1 MENKLKILIVH
12 NYYKIPGGEDSV
24 VLNEKNL
31 LEKNGHKVI
40 LYSRNN
46 SEIKNFSFIRK
57 LFLPFTAIYSFKT
70 SREIKKIIK
79 KEQIDIVHVHNTL
92 SLVSPSVFYAAKKMK
107 VPVVQTIHNFR
118 MICPAA
124 TLYRDE
130 HICEDCIKKGL
141 KCAVKYKCY
150 RNSKLQAMANVA
162 ILRVNRFFGIYK
174 KINYI
179 CLTEF
184 NKNKLLSY
192 KKISKNQIFV
202 KPNFVGTDVS
212 FIPYNQRDNQIIYVG
227 RLDKLKGIEILFNA
241 WLKINNDVNLV
252 VCGSGPLE
260 QWCTEFIEN
269 NKISN
274 IKMLGFIDNEKAKK
288 LIANSKALILP
299 TQWYEGFP
307 VTIVEAFSVG
317 TPVLGSDIGNVGNLI
332 KEGITGWKFKPDN
345 ADDLISAV
353 NGMTDITSTV
363 LKEFNN
369 NYTAQRNYDKLLE
382 IYNKLV
388 L

>member
-382 IYNKLV
+382 IYNRINV
-388 L
+388 

>member
-40 LYSRNN
+40 FYSRNN

-241 WLKINNDVNLV
+241 WLKINNDVILV
-252 VCGSGPLE
+252 VCGSGPLG

-353 NGMTDITSTV
+353 NGMTDITSNV

>member
-40 LYSRNN
+40 FYSRNN

-212 FIPYNQRDNQIIYVG
+212 FIPYNKRDNQIIYVG

-241 WLKINNDVNLV
+241 WLKINNDVILV
-252 VCGSGPLE
+252 VCGSGPLG

-274 IKMLGFIDNEKAKK
+274 IKIFIPML
-288 LIANSKALILP
+288 
-299 TQWYEGFP
+299 
-307 VTIVEAFSVG
+307 
-317 TPVLGSDIGNVGNLI
+317 
-332 KEGITGWKFKPDN
+332 
-345 ADDLISAV
+345 
-353 NGMTDITSTV
+353 
-363 LKEFNN
+363 
-369 NYTAQRNYDKLLE
+369 
-382 IYNKLV
+382 
-388 L
+388 